1 MAYSPEQWRR
11 AKFLFELGH
20 SLREIEADCKISS
33 GQIGKM
39 SRKEQ
44 WKKDTNKQQIKSDIM
59 ALDKK
64 KDTLDREK
72 DTLLNK
78 IATLD
83 DFEITILDEKTTVDG
98 VKGFVLS
105 TATLSL
111 IRKNQML
118 TKNKKQVV
126 EYETTYSDDGKP
138 LQKTPIVVDME
149 LSPSDLKSLDE
160 GIDKNAITLDVAP
173 RHASNQVNIQNNQ
186 SVEPVKIIRE
196 IIDVRAND

>member
-173 RHASNQVNIQNNQ
+173 RHANTTINNTNATQNVDNTIT
-186 SVEPVKIIRE
+186 VKWK
-196 IIDVRAND
+196 